1 MKNKEIRFE
10 GFRGFRVFKSEINQF
25 SGWKIILI
33 VKISKKCRI
42 YFFKKLVLRRKSNLK
57 VHRLF
62 ES

>member
-42 YFFKKLVLRRKSNLK
+42 YFF
-57 VHRLF
+57 
-62 ES
+62 